1 MLNIDRRY
9 NLTCDALD
17 QIVLRIR
24 WEAKDGTPRPIPGDP
39 TAFGFQIY
47 GNGVEGGQ
55 KTAAGTY
62 GETLIDDVVAPYVEM
77 AQAPAIGAALAGL
90 PALFWKIG
98 EVLPN
103 GQVDNLLDYAPR
115 ITVRRAPAMAG
126 VTAPGTGEGEILMIV
141 FTEGE

>member
-9 NLTCDALD
+9 YLTCDEFD
-17 QIVLRIR
+17 QIVLRMR
-24 WEAKDGTPRPIPGDP
+24 WEFKDGTPREIPGDP

-47 GNGVEGGQ
+47 GIPGGQ
-55 KTAAGTY
+55 QTAPGTY
-62 GETLIDDVVAPYVEM
+62 GETLINGVVAPYVEM
-77 AQAPAIGAALAGL
+77 AHASALGPALAGL

>member
-17 QIVLRIR
+17 QIVLRMR
-24 WEAKDGTPRPIPGDP
+24 WEFADGTPREIPGDA

-47 GNGVEGGQ
+47 GNGVPEGQ
-55 KTAAGTY
+55 KTAPGTY
-62 GETLIDDVVAPYVEM
+62 GETLIDGVIAPYVEM
-77 AQAPAIGAALAGL
+77 AHEPALGAALAGL

-115 ITVRRAPAMAG
+115 ITVRRAPNMAG
-126 VTAPGTGEGEILMIV
+126 VTTPATGEGEILMLV
-141 FTEGE
+141 FTESE